1 MSLTLKSPSFKPL
14 NYQWAFDAFQTQNK
28 IHWLPEE
35 VALADDV
42 KDYKTKLTDAERSLL
57 DNILCF
63 FTQADID
70 IASGYNELFIP
81 HFQNNEIRMML
92 NSFAAMEGIHI
103 AAYSTLVDTLGMG
116 DKTFSAFMEYKEM
129 KDKHD
134 YFSKFR
140 SDKPWYVAQSLAAF
154 SAFGEGLQLFASFAM
169 LMNFQ
174 RFNKMKGLGQI
185 VTWSIRDE
193 SLHVESMIKLFKTYV
208 NENSRIIDL
217 TLLEKDVRLICEEI
231 IDHEDKFI
239 DLAFNL
245 GSIKGLTATDMKSYI
260 RFIAGIRMS
269 QLGYRHSL
277 PTVNPLGWMDELL
290 SLPEHANFFET
301 RATEYSKSATTGDWD
316 DAFD

>member
-1 MSLTLKSPSFKPL
+1 MSLTTKQVAYKPIIYPFAL
-14 NYQWAFDAFQTQNK
+14 EACELQNK

-35 VALADDV
+35 VPMADDV
-42 KDYKTKLTDAERSLL
+42 KDYKTKLTEQEISLL

-70 IASGYNELFIP
+70 IAGGYNDLFIP
-81 HFQNNEIRMML
+81 HFQNNEVRMML

-103 AAYSTLVDTLGMG
+103 MAYSTLIDTLGMG

-134 YFSKFR
+134 YFNKFR
-140 SDKPWYVAQSLAAF
+140 TDKPWYVAQALAAF

-208 NENSRIIDL
+208 EENSRIIDL
-217 TLLEKDVRLICEEI
+217 TLLEKDVRVICSEVI
-231 IDHEDKFI
+231 SHEDKFI

-245 GSIKGLTATDMKSYI
+245 GDIKGLTNADMKQYI
-260 RFIAGIRMS
+260 RFIAGRRMN
-269 QLGYRHSL
+269 QLGYEHDL
-277 PTVNPLGWMDELL
+277 PNKNPLEWMDELL
-290 SLPEHANFFET
+290 ALPEHANFFET
-301 RATEYSKSATTGDWD
+301 RATEYSKGATQGDWND
-316 DAFD
+316 VF

>member
-1 MSLTLKSPSFKPL
+1 MSVTLKQPSYKPFL
-14 NYQWAFDAFQTQNK
+14 YDWAYDAYKTQQAL
-28 IHWLPEE
+28 HWSPEE
-35 VALADDV
+35 IPMADDI
-42 KDYKTKLTDAERSLL
+42 KDYKTKLTPSEKSLL

-70 IASGYNELFIP
+70 IAGSYKKHFMP
-81 HFQNNEIRMML
+81 HFENNEIGMML
-92 NSFAAMEGIHI
+92 SSFANMESIHI
-103 AAYSTLVDTLGMG
+103 DAYSTLIDTLGMG

-140 SDKPWYVAQSLAAF
+140 MDKPWLVAQSLAAF

-193 SLHVESMIKLFKTYV
+193 SLHVEYMIRLFKTYV

-217 TLLEKDVRLICEEI
+217 TLLEKDVRVICEEI
-231 IDHEDKFI
+231 IAHEDKFI
-239 DLAFNL
+239 DLAFSL
-245 GSIKGLTATDMKSYI
+245 GDIQGLTASEMKAYI
-260 RFIAGIRMS
+260 RFIAGRRMN
-269 QLGYRHSL
+269 QLGYSHAL
-277 PTVNPLGWMDELL
+277 PTTNPLNWMDELL

-301 RATEYSKSATTGDWD
+301 RATEYSKAITSGDWSNV
-316 DAFD
+316 F